1 MNLIMMKGSITLVIY
16 EAITY
21 SYNTINYI
29 KLLEEQ
35 LLRIFKSLA
44 STFII
49 KMITMKYND
58 HSGVY
63 EHIVKMSDMASQF
76 EVNRH
81 DNF

>member
-1 MNLIMMKGSITLVIY
+1 MKGSITLVIY

-35 LLRIFKSLA
+35 LLRISKSLA

-49 KMITMKYND
+49 KTITMKYND
-58 HSGVY
+58 YSGVY
-63 EHIVKMSDMASQF
+63 EHIIKKSNMASQF